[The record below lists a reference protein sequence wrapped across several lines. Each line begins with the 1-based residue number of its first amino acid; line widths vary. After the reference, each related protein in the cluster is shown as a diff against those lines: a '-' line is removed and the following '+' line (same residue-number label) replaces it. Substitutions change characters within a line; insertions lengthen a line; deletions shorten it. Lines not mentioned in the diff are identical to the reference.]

1 MTIGKN
7 NYQVH
12 LTRRKDKTLKK
23 LEEEHNYLNRKTKE
37 LDEER
42 GMGDRSSESKTLL
55 KKLKVTKLA
64 IKDEISRVTE
74 DLGKLTTGKL
84 SELTKQK

>member
-1 MTIGKN
+1 MTIGKD

-12 LTRRKDKTLKK
+12 LTRRKYKTLKN

-55 KKLKVTKLA
+55 KKLKITKLA
-64 IKDEISRVTE
+64 IKDEITRVTE
-74 DLGKLTTGKL
+74 EIGEFTN
-84 SELTKQK
+84 QK